1 MIMILTTGTGV
12 KQTNSFA
19 PAALSLLSREK
30 EHRLGPKARHSTAI
44 SVVDCVM
51 GTVKCCALMGLRT
64 KAHGRKTL
72 AMVKE
77 K

>member
-19 PAALSLLSREK
+19 PTALGLLSREK
-30 EHRLGPKARHSTAI
+30 ELRPGPEARHSMVI
-44 SVVDCVM
+44 SIVDCDTGM
-51 GTVKCCALMGLRT
+51 AKCCAPMEHPT